1 MEDHLVR
8 ALNTARE
15 IFHDRLLNHDS
26 AGSARKYLRERGIQG
41 DLVRK
46 YKLGYTG
53 FRNNELSIILMQKL
67 SEPSNQREI
76 IHNVDFDQAFESID
90 FVQLVNSYLEVP
102 LIQRSNSYWGLC
114 PFHQERT
121 PSFSVDHSTQLWY
134 CFGCNEGG
142 NIYQFIKKIEN
153 LDDRGTFEFMRDT
166 YGISIGESFQE
177 TRSNTQPLTEEKIKE
192 ILVEASL
199 SRLNGSRLDDY
210 FFDNRLMI
218 PILDQTGSKTL
229 GFAGRQLPN
238 GREPKYLNSKTS
250 AIYKKD
256 EILYGL
262 PTARRLIDQQDRVF
276 LCEGYFDAIALQK
289 IDLPSVAL
297 GGTAITAK
305 HIGSLSQ
312 LTKNFVLCFDS
323 DQAGK
328 STTRKFKD
336 WIDTHELNVKVLVLP
351 ELMDPGDYLSNFSED
366 SGLVWWGE
374 LAELKE
380 FSETQISLDTL
391 EYEAGLATYNRWY
404 LDNIISRNN
413 LEIPEARLQ
422 TLEDCEQYIST
433 INQLIQ
439 SDYQNYVY
447 RKLNFQNIDTDILNN
462 FNDRSPEDSSYG
474 GDDLTIVA
482 DNDDFDE
489 DPNLLVHSPEKLTF
503 YKNLYPDTMSRF
515 PRAYVPWSE
524 YEENLLREYKREG
537 LSVREI
543 SERLKR
549 NPGGIKSRLRRLGL

>member
-1 MEDHLVR
+1 M
-8 ALNTARE
+8 
-15 IFHDRLLNHDS
+15 
-26 AGSARKYLRERGIQG
+26 
-41 DLVRK
+41 
-46 YKLGYTG
+46 
-53 FRNNELSIILMQKL
+53 
-67 SEPSNQREI
+67 
-76 IHNVDFDQAFESID
+76 
-90 FVQLVNSYLEVP
+90 
-102 LIQRSNSYWGLC
+102 
-114 PFHQERT
+114 
-121 PSFSVDHSTQLWY
+121 
-134 CFGCNEGG
+134 
-142 NIYQFIKKIEN
+142 
-153 LDDRGTFEFMRDT
+153 
-166 YGISIGESFQE
+166 
-177 TRSNTQPLTEEKIKE
+177 
-192 ILVEASL
+192 
-199 SRLNGSRLDDY
+199 
-210 FFDNRLMI
+210 
-218 PILDQTGSKTL
+218 
-229 GFAGRQLPN
+229 
-238 GREPKYLNSKTS
+238 
-250 AIYKKD
+250 
-256 EILYGL
+256 
-262 PTARRLIDQQDRVF
+262 
-276 LCEGYFDAIALQK
+276 CEGYFGDSFTK

-447 RKLNFQNIDTDILNN
+447 RKLNFQNIDTDILIN
-462 FNDRSPEDSSYG
+462 FNDRSPEDSSDG
-474 GDDLTIVA
+474 GEDLTIVA
-482 DNDDFDE
+482 DNDDFDD